1 YDAAGFRAQAGYE
14 KQLMASCQR
23 KYGKKMSYLRHF
35 TSRNT
40 ARDIDLLRA
49 VLGERKTSYFGVSY
63 GTYLGA
69 VYANMF
75 PGRV

>member
-1 YDAAGFRAQAGYE
+1 YDTAGFRAQARYE
-14 KQLMASCQR
+14 AGLVKSCQR
-23 KYGKKMSYLRHF
+23 KYGEKLPYLRHF

-40 ARDIDLLRA
+40 ARDMDLLRA

-69 VYANMF
+69 VYAKMF
-75 PGRV
+75 PG